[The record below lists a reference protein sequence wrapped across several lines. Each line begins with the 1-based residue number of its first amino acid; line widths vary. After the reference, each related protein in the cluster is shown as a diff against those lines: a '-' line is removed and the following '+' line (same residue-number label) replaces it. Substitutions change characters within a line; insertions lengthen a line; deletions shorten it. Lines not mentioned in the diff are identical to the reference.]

1 MIQFAYTCIQDHA
14 VWGTLSFWEQS
25 FYQDVQKQIRQLY
38 LPQYEEH
45 LVTEKSKEGS
55 RSPMTPR
62 EVSATGDRLMGKP
75 AERGREVWGGGGREV
90 GGGSRSEFDTPCAV
104 QWNTLATKLFTG
116 SVMVSA
122 S

>member
-1 MIQFAYTCIQDHA
+1 MREEQIVPWSDLCLTGACRIFQKLCTGVIQFAYTCIQDHA

-55 RSPMTPR
+55 HSPLTPR
-62 EVSATGDRLMGKP
+62 EVCETGDGLM
-75 AERGREVWGGGGREV
+75 E
-90 GGGSRSEFDTPCAV
+90 PC
-104 QWNTLATKLFTG
+104 
-116 SVMVSA
+116 
-122 S
+122 